1 MQHLKPENVPVYT
14 KVILLSGVNYF
25 KALMFRRASLTSKQ
39 LLNSL
44 CLMFIRLSYLVFYL
58 RFAVTKKFRIV
69 LYIWVVLVSAFGI
82 ATAVVSFIPCLPFEK
97 LWTPS
102 MPGHCINIKAYWI
115 ANPALNIVFDIV
127 IFVLPIPILW
137 DLKCKYKKVIY
148 YKSLR

>member
-1 MQHLKPENVPVYT
+1 INIATRYGQGLHVHHLKPENVPVYT

-25 KALMFRRASLTSKQ
+25 KAVMFRRA
-39 LLNSL
+39 
-44 CLMFIRLSYLVFYL
+44 LSYLVFYL

-69 LYIWVVLVSAFGI
+69 LYIWVLLVSAFGI
-82 ATAVVSFIPCLPFEK
+82 TTAVVSFIPCLPFEK

-102 MPGHCINIKAYWI
+102 MPGHCINIKAYWT

-137 DLKCKYKKVIY
+137 DLKLPKRQRLGLVGVFA
-148 YKSLR
+148 LG